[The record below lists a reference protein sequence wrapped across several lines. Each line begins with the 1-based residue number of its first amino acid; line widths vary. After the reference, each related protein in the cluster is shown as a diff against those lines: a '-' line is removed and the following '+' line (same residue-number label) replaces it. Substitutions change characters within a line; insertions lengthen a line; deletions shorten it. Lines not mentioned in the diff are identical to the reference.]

1 MSDDKYTQRLESL
14 FSNTERVP
22 PDPAQ
27 PATPPE
33 APDVEA
39 MQARMAEMEA
49 EAAEARRQAEE
60 ERAQRAAAAADAENL
75 RARMAELEAAAQ
87 RRPTTVVESSS
98 QTEPGTVEKT
108 APRSEMPGV
117 RSHARP
123 TSGWRKTLFGVPAL
137 RPQLAEAEKDK
148 VRARNTF
155 RVSLVMF
162 IAAAGMDVYAFY
174 LSFQN
179 GLWQGYVSSGLLLAF
194 ALMAGVSAI
203 LSRRGRHELGI
214 WLLLGSLALL
224 MPATSTLLAGVGLVL
239 CLALIV
245 ETSVFAGITLPP
257 RRASWATIV
266 SVFAGLAALLIDV
279 FGPTDRLALPSTF
292 REVYLPASAALVVAI
307 YGVFLWR
314 QFPNFSLRTKIVL
327 GVILITALSA
337 AAMTYFAYYRTQQS
351 QTFLTDQLQINVSEQ
366 AEHELGDT
374 ALREAR
380 AADRAI
386 SDVTADVVALAE
398 YRASLYTQAST
409 LGQGAYWDGHTKIT
423 RLPTGQYG
431 NPGADIGSVFIPSTV
446 TLDEALIADLNASA
460 YLDFVAPAIL
470 KARANMVAL
479 YFINTRSA
487 TTYYPNI
494 NLASVVPPD
503 FDPTTQPFYTDA
515 APASNP
521 EHKPV
526 WTAPYQDPAGNGLM
540 VTNAMPVYDQVG
552 AFKGVLAADVLLA
565 RMAEQVSAIKVGQS
579 GYAFLIDLAG
589 RIIAMPDA
597 GYKAFGLHPE
607 TVPVNET
614 PKLVILGA
622 GPTDLQTVT
631 FRMVAGETGLASVVL
646 EGVENYVAYAPL
658 SSIGYSLGII
668 VPVAELNA
676 PYLTTRDQIRNDANT
691 TSRQTSILLVVLLAA
706 AVGVSLAMG
715 QFIASPLVRLTETAR
730 QITVGNLNAQARV
743 DTEDETGTLART
755 FNTMTAQ
762 LREMLHGLE
771 ERVAE
776 RTRDLALAA
785 EVGQRVSAVRDLDAL
800 LAGAV
805 ETIRARFD
813 LYYTQI
819 YLTNPGGTALVLRAG
834 TGAVG
839 QELLRRNHRLPLGP
853 GSINGAAASE
863 NRPVL
868 VADTAASGVFRPNP
882 LLPDTRS
889 EVSVP
894 LVVGERVVGVLDLQS
909 TQPGTFTA
917 DNLPAFQ
924 ALAGQLAIAIENAD
938 LFATAQQAREAVE
951 AEARRLT
958 RDSWQEFLNAVDRSE
973 HLGFVY
979 DQASLAPLTEPLPP
993 GGEQALTVPIV
1004 VTGETVGALQLE
1016 AEANRIWTE
1025 AEAEL
1030 VSSVA
1035 RQVAQ
1040 QVENLRLL
1048 AEAERSRAE
1057 AEQATRRLTRES
1069 WQDYLEHDTV
1079 SAQGYVYDLNQVAP
1093 LTPAPQGEATLALTW
1108 PLKVQGE
1115 TIGELAVGELP
1126 EKLSDEAAE
1135 LITAVSEQLS
1145 AHIENLR
1152 LTEQTGRAL
1161 AQTEQQAAEL
1171 RALFAAMPDVVLVY
1185 DEQGRYVKIAPTNP
1199 SLLYKPPE
1207 DMLGKTL
1214 TEVLP
1219 APQAE
1224 AFMGYIRQVLDTRG
1238 TLNIEYSLPIGGQEI
1253 WFSATVT
1260 PLTAN
1265 TVFWIARD
1273 ITERKQA
1280 EETLR
1285 RQHAYQG
1292 ALQEITLG
1300 LIGRLELTDLLQ
1312 NIITRAGELIG
1323 TTHGYIFLLE
1333 PDEAEMRMHVGTGT
1347 YNSFMDYRLKPGQ
1360 AVVGTIW
1367 QTGEPLV
1374 IDDYQAWANRLH
1386 LKNLEAVRAVVGA
1399 PLKSGSQVV
1408 GVIGLA
1414 YLEEGRRFGED
1425 EVAVLSRFAQL
1436 ASVALDNA
1444 RLYAEAQQELTER
1457 KRAEAILD
1465 KRATE
1470 LQTVAKVSTAASTIL
1485 EARILLQN
1493 VVDLTKDNFG
1503 LYHTHI
1509 YLVDQPTGMLVL
1521 TAGAGEVGRRMVS
1534 EGRSIALNRMQSLVA
1549 RAAREREAVIV
1560 NDVRAAPDFL
1570 PHPLLPDT
1578 RSEMAVPMIA
1588 GDQLLGVFD
1597 VQHDQPGYFTEEDVR
1612 IQTALAAQVAV
1623 ALQNANLYA
1632 EQAAIVTRL
1641 RELDHLK
1648 STFLANMSHELRT
1661 PLNSILGF
1669 TDVMLEGLDGPL
1681 TDLME
1686 SDLKVVQKNG
1696 KHLLNLINDV
1706 LDMAKIEA
1714 GKMSLSLERFNLQE
1728 VLEEVVEIIGPLAR
1742 DKALDLRIATEPT
1755 DALDLTADRIR
1766 LRQVM
1771 INLVGNAIKFTE
1783 QGVITL
1789 QAKQHNGSVRVAIR
1803 DTGFGIPP
1811 DKLEAIFEAF
1821 SQVDT
1826 STTRKAGG
1834 TGLGLPISR
1843 RLIELHGGRLWA
1855 ESSGIPGEGST
1866 FFVEL
1871 PLEVQEVA
1879 V

>member
-1 MSDDKYTQRLESL
+1 
-14 FSNTERVP
+14 
-22 PDPAQ
+22 
-27 PATPPE
+27 
-33 APDVEA
+33 
-39 MQARMAEMEA
+39 
-49 EAAEARRQAEE
+49 
-60 ERAQRAAAAADAENL
+60 
-75 RARMAELEAAAQ
+75 
-87 RRPTTVVESSS
+87 
-98 QTEPGTVEKT
+98 
-108 APRSEMPGV
+108 
-117 RSHARP
+117 
-123 TSGWRKTLFGVPAL
+123 
-137 RPQLAEAEKDK
+137 
-148 VRARNTF
+148 
-155 RVSLVMF
+155 
-162 IAAAGMDVYAFY
+162 
-174 LSFQN
+174 
-179 GLWQGYVSSGLLLAF
+179 
-194 ALMAGVSAI
+194 
-203 LSRRGRHELGI
+203 
-214 WLLLGSLALL
+214 
-224 MPATSTLLAGVGLVL
+224 
-239 CLALIV
+239 
-245 ETSVFAGITLPP
+245 
-257 RRASWATIV
+257 
-266 SVFAGLAALLIDV
+266 
-279 FGPTDRLALPSTF
+279 
-292 REVYLPASAALVVAI
+292 
-307 YGVFLWR
+307 
-314 QFPNFSLRTKIVL
+314 
-327 GVILITALSA
+327 
-337 AAMTYFAYYRTQQS
+337 
-351 QTFLTDQLQINVSEQ
+351 
-366 AEHELGDT
+366 
-374 ALREAR
+374 
-380 AADRAI
+380 
-386 SDVTADVVALAE
+386 
-398 YRASLYTQAST
+398 
-409 LGQGAYWDGHTKIT
+409 
-423 RLPTGQYG
+423 
-431 NPGADIGSVFIPSTV
+431 
-446 TLDEALIADLNASA
+446 
-460 YLDFVAPAIL
+460 
-470 KARANMVAL
+470 
-479 YFINTRSA
+479 
-487 TTYYPNI
+487 
-494 NLASVVPPD
+494 
-503 FDPTTQPFYTDA
+503 
-515 APASNP
+515 
-521 EHKPV
+521 

-597 GYKAFGLHPE
+597 GYKAFGLQPE

-614 PKLVILGA
+614 PKLAILGA

-1016 AEANRIWTE
+1016 AEANRAWTE
-1025 AEAEL
+1025 AEVEL

-1093 LTPAPQGEATLALTW
+1093 LTPATQGEATLALTW

-1152 LTEQTGRAL
+1152 LSEQT
-1161 AQTEQQAAEL
+1161 QQRAAEL
-1171 RALFAAMPDVVLVY
+1171 EEATNFLDSVVENLPIMLFVKDAKDLRMVRWNRAGEEIVGFSRQEL
-1185 DEQGRYVKIAPTNP
+1185 I
-1199 SLLYKPPE
+1199 
-1207 DMLGKTL
+1207 GKTDYDFFPKDEADFFVSKDR
-1214 TEVLP
+1214 EVLAGGKLIDIP
-1219 APQAE
+1219 EEPIQTAHQGTRLLHTRKIPVVGIDGKPKYL
-1224 AFMGYIRQVLDTRG
+1224 MGIS
-1238 TLNIEYSLPIGGQEI
+1238 E
-1253 WFSATVT
+1253 
-1260 PLTAN
+1260 
-1265 TVFWIARD
+1265 D

-1280 EETLR
+1280 GETLR
-1285 RQHAYQG
+1285 RQHAYLG

-1347 YNSFMDYRLKPGQ
+1347 YNSF
-1360 AVVGTIW
+1360 
-1367 QTGEPLV
+1367 
-1374 IDDYQAWANRLH
+1374 
-1386 LKNLEAVRAVVGA
+1386 
-1399 PLKSGSQVV
+1399 
-1408 GVIGLA
+1408 
-1414 YLEEGRRFGED
+1414 
-1425 EVAVLSRFAQL
+1425 
-1436 ASVALDNA
+1436 
-1444 RLYAEAQQELTER
+1444 
-1457 KRAEAILD
+1457 
-1465 KRATE
+1465 
-1470 LQTVAKVSTAASTIL
+1470 
-1485 EARILLQN
+1485 
-1493 VVDLTKDNFG
+1493 
-1503 LYHTHI
+1503 
-1509 YLVDQPTGMLVL
+1509 
-1521 TAGAGEVGRRMVS
+1521 
-1534 EGRSIALNRMQSLVA
+1534 
-1549 RAAREREAVIV
+1549 
-1560 NDVRAAPDFL
+1560 
-1570 PHPLLPDT
+1570 
-1578 RSEMAVPMIA
+1578 
-1588 GDQLLGVFD
+1588 
-1597 VQHDQPGYFTEEDVR
+1597 
-1612 IQTALAAQVAV
+1612 
-1623 ALQNANLYA
+1623 
-1632 EQAAIVTRL
+1632 
-1641 RELDHLK
+1641 
-1648 STFLANMSHELRT
+1648 
-1661 PLNSILGF
+1661 
-1669 TDVMLEGLDGPL
+1669 
-1681 TDLME
+1681 
-1686 SDLKVVQKNG
+1686 
-1696 KHLLNLINDV
+1696 
-1706 LDMAKIEA
+1706 
-1714 GKMSLSLERFNLQE
+1714 
-1728 VLEEVVEIIGPLAR
+1728 
-1742 DKALDLRIATEPT
+1742 
-1755 DALDLTADRIR
+1755 
-1766 LRQVM
+1766 
-1771 INLVGNAIKFTE
+1771 
-1783 QGVITL
+1783 
-1789 QAKQHNGSVRVAIR
+1789 
-1803 DTGFGIPP
+1803 
-1811 DKLEAIFEAF
+1811 
-1821 SQVDT
+1821 
-1826 STTRKAGG
+1826 
-1834 TGLGLPISR
+1834 
-1843 RLIELHGGRLWA
+1843 
-1855 ESSGIPGEGST
+1855 
-1866 FFVEL
+1866 
-1871 PLEVQEVA
+1871 
-1879 V
+1879 

>member
-1 MSDDKYTQRLESL
+1 
-14 FSNTERVP
+14 
-22 PDPAQ
+22 
-27 PATPPE
+27 
-33 APDVEA
+33 
-39 MQARMAEMEA
+39 
-49 EAAEARRQAEE
+49 
-60 ERAQRAAAAADAENL
+60 
-75 RARMAELEAAAQ
+75 
-87 RRPTTVVESSS
+87 
-98 QTEPGTVEKT
+98 
-108 APRSEMPGV
+108 
-117 RSHARP
+117 
-123 TSGWRKTLFGVPAL
+123 
-137 RPQLAEAEKDK
+137 
-148 VRARNTF
+148 
-155 RVSLVMF
+155 
-162 IAAAGMDVYAFY
+162 
-174 LSFQN
+174 
-179 GLWQGYVSSGLLLAF
+179 
-194 ALMAGVSAI
+194 
-203 LSRRGRHELGI
+203 
-214 WLLLGSLALL
+214 
-224 MPATSTLLAGVGLVL
+224 
-239 CLALIV
+239 
-245 ETSVFAGITLPP
+245 
-257 RRASWATIV
+257 
-266 SVFAGLAALLIDV
+266 
-279 FGPTDRLALPSTF
+279 
-292 REVYLPASAALVVAI
+292 
-307 YGVFLWR
+307 
-314 QFPNFSLRTKIVL
+314 
-327 GVILITALSA
+327 
-337 AAMTYFAYYRTQQS
+337 
-351 QTFLTDQLQINVSEQ
+351 
-366 AEHELGDT
+366 
-374 ALREAR
+374 
-380 AADRAI
+380 
-386 SDVTADVVALAE
+386 
-398 YRASLYTQAST
+398 
-409 LGQGAYWDGHTKIT
+409 
-423 RLPTGQYG
+423 
-431 NPGADIGSVFIPSTV
+431 
-446 TLDEALIADLNASA
+446 
-460 YLDFVAPAIL
+460 
-470 KARANMVAL
+470 
-479 YFINTRSA
+479 
-487 TTYYPNI
+487 
-494 NLASVVPPD
+494 
-503 FDPTTQPFYTDA
+503 
-515 APASNP
+515 
-521 EHKPV
+521 
-526 WTAPYQDPAGNGLM
+526 
-540 VTNAMPVYDQVG
+540 
-552 AFKGVLAADVLLA
+552 
-565 RMAEQVSAIKVGQS
+565 
-579 GYAFLIDLAG
+579 
-589 RIIAMPDA
+589 
-597 GYKAFGLHPE
+597 
-607 TVPVNET
+607 
-614 PKLVILGA
+614 
-622 GPTDLQTVT
+622 
-631 FRMVAGETGLASVVL
+631 
-646 EGVENYVAYAPL
+646 
-658 SSIGYSLGII
+658 
-668 VPVAELNA
+668 
-676 PYLTTRDQIRNDANT
+676 
-691 TSRQTSILLVVLLAA
+691 
-706 AVGVSLAMG
+706 
-715 QFIASPLVRLTETAR
+715 
-730 QITVGNLNAQARV
+730 
-743 DTEDETGTLART
+743 
-755 FNTMTAQ
+755 
-762 LREMLHGLE
+762 
-771 ERVAE
+771 
-776 RTRDLALAA
+776 
-785 EVGQRVSAVRDLDAL
+785 
-800 LAGAV
+800 
-805 ETIRARFD
+805 
-813 LYYTQI
+813 
-819 YLTNPGGTALVLRAG
+819 
-834 TGAVG
+834 
-839 QELLRRNHRLPLGP
+839 
-853 GSINGAAASE
+853 
-863 NRPVL
+863 
-868 VADTAASGVFRPNP
+868 
-882 LLPDTRS
+882 
-889 EVSVP
+889 
-894 LVVGERVVGVLDLQS
+894 
-909 TQPGTFTA
+909 
-917 DNLPAFQ
+917 
-924 ALAGQLAIAIENAD
+924 
-938 LFATAQQAREAVE
+938 
-951 AEARRLT
+951 
-958 RDSWQEFLNAVDRSE
+958 
-973 HLGFVY
+973 
-979 DQASLAPLTEPLPP
+979 
-993 GGEQALTVPIV
+993 
-1004 VTGETVGALQLE
+1004 TGEPVGALQLE
-1016 AEANRIWTE
+1016 AEANRAWTE
-1025 AEAEL
+1025 AEVEL

-1048 AEAERSRAE
+1048 AQAERSRAE

-1069 WQDYLEHDTV
+1069 WQDYLEHDAV

-1207 DMLGKTL
+1207 DMVGKTL
-1214 TEVLP
+1214 AEVLP

-1238 TLNIEYSLPIGGQEI
+1238 TLNIEYSLPIGGQEV

-1265 TVFWIARD
+1265 TVFWIARDITVRKQAEKEILKFKLGIERSTDAVFITDPQGTIVYVNPSFEKVYGYSREEALGQTPRLLKSGLVPLEGYKQFWATLLGKGVIAGEIVNKTKDGRLITIEGSNSPILDEAGNIVGFLAAHRD

-1347 YNSFMDYRLKPGQ
+1347 YNSLIDYRLKPGQ

-1408 GVIGLA
+1408 GVISLA

-1509 YLVDQPTGMLVL
+1509 YLVDGPTGMLVL

-1534 EGRSIALNRMQSLVA
+1534 EGRSIALSRMQSLVA

-1597 VQHDQPGYFTEEDVR
+1597 VQHDQPGYFSEEDVR

-1669 TDVMLEGLDGPL
+1669 TDVMIEGLDGPL

-1789 QAKQHNGSVRVAIR
+1789 QAMQHNGSVRVAIR

-1871 PLEVQEVA
+1871 PLEAQEVA

>member
-1 MSDDKYTQRLESL
+1 
-14 FSNTERVP
+14 
-22 PDPAQ
+22 
-27 PATPPE
+27 
-33 APDVEA
+33 
-39 MQARMAEMEA
+39 
-49 EAAEARRQAEE
+49 
-60 ERAQRAAAAADAENL
+60 
-75 RARMAELEAAAQ
+75 
-87 RRPTTVVESSS
+87 
-98 QTEPGTVEKT
+98 
-108 APRSEMPGV
+108 
-117 RSHARP
+117 
-123 TSGWRKTLFGVPAL
+123 
-137 RPQLAEAEKDK
+137 
-148 VRARNTF
+148 
-155 RVSLVMF
+155 
-162 IAAAGMDVYAFY
+162 
-174 LSFQN
+174 
-179 GLWQGYVSSGLLLAF
+179 
-194 ALMAGVSAI
+194 
-203 LSRRGRHELGI
+203 
-214 WLLLGSLALL
+214 
-224 MPATSTLLAGVGLVL
+224 
-239 CLALIV
+239 
-245 ETSVFAGITLPP
+245 
-257 RRASWATIV
+257 
-266 SVFAGLAALLIDV
+266 
-279 FGPTDRLALPSTF
+279 
-292 REVYLPASAALVVAI
+292 
-307 YGVFLWR
+307 
-314 QFPNFSLRTKIVL
+314 
-327 GVILITALSA
+327 
-337 AAMTYFAYYRTQQS
+337 
-351 QTFLTDQLQINVSEQ
+351 
-366 AEHELGDT
+366 
-374 ALREAR
+374 
-380 AADRAI
+380 
-386 SDVTADVVALAE
+386 
-398 YRASLYTQAST
+398 
-409 LGQGAYWDGHTKIT
+409 
-423 RLPTGQYG
+423 
-431 NPGADIGSVFIPSTV
+431 
-446 TLDEALIADLNASA
+446 
-460 YLDFVAPAIL
+460 
-470 KARANMVAL
+470 
-479 YFINTRSA
+479 
-487 TTYYPNI
+487 
-494 NLASVVPPD
+494 
-503 FDPTTQPFYTDA
+503 
-515 APASNP
+515 
-521 EHKPV
+521 
-526 WTAPYQDPAGNGLM
+526 
-540 VTNAMPVYDQVG
+540 
-552 AFKGVLAADVLLA
+552 
-565 RMAEQVSAIKVGQS
+565 
-579 GYAFLIDLAG
+579 
-589 RIIAMPDA
+589 
-597 GYKAFGLHPE
+597 
-607 TVPVNET
+607 
-614 PKLVILGA
+614 
-622 GPTDLQTVT
+622 
-631 FRMVAGETGLASVVL
+631 
-646 EGVENYVAYAPL
+646 
-658 SSIGYSLGII
+658 
-668 VPVAELNA
+668 
-676 PYLTTRDQIRNDANT
+676 
-691 TSRQTSILLVVLLAA
+691 
-706 AVGVSLAMG
+706 
-715 QFIASPLVRLTETAR
+715 
-730 QITVGNLNAQARV
+730 
-743 DTEDETGTLART
+743 
-755 FNTMTAQ
+755 
-762 LREMLHGLE
+762 
-771 ERVAE
+771 
-776 RTRDLALAA
+776 
-785 EVGQRVSAVRDLDAL
+785 
-800 LAGAV
+800 
-805 ETIRARFD
+805 
-813 LYYTQI
+813 
-819 YLTNPGGTALVLRAG
+819 
-834 TGAVG
+834 
-839 QELLRRNHRLPLGP
+839 
-853 GSINGAAASE
+853 
-863 NRPVL
+863 
-868 VADTAASGVFRPNP
+868 
-882 LLPDTRS
+882 
-889 EVSVP
+889 
-894 LVVGERVVGVLDLQS
+894 VLDLQS

-951 AEARRLT
+951 AGARRLT

-979 DQASLAPLTEPLPP
+979 DQASLAPLTEPLPS

-1004 VTGETVGALQLE
+1004 VTGETVGVLQLE
-1016 AEANRIWTE
+1016 AEAKRAWTE
-1025 AEAEL
+1025 AEVEL

-1093 LTPAPQGEATLALTW
+1093 LTPATQGEATLALTW

-1152 LTEQTGRAL
+1152 LSEQT
-1161 AQTEQQAAEL
+1161 QQRAAEL
-1171 RALFAAMPDVVLVY
+1171 EEATNFLDSVVENLPIMLFVKDAKDLRMVRWNRAGEEIVGFSRQEL
-1185 DEQGRYVKIAPTNP
+1185 I
-1199 SLLYKPPE
+1199 
-1207 DMLGKTL
+1207 GKTDYDFFPKEEADFFVSKDR
-1214 TEVLP
+1214 EVLAGGKLIDIP
-1219 APQAE
+1219 EERIQTAHQGTRLLHTRKIPVVGIDGKPKYL
-1224 AFMGYIRQVLDTRG
+1224 MGIS
-1238 TLNIEYSLPIGGQEI
+1238 E
-1253 WFSATVT
+1253 
-1260 PLTAN
+1260 
-1265 TVFWIARD
+1265 D

-1280 EETLR
+1280 GETLR
-1285 RQHAYQG
+1285 RQHAYLG

-1588 GDQLLGVFD
+1588 GEQLLGVFD

-1669 TDVMLEGLDGPL
+1669 TDVMLEELDGPL

-1742 DKALDLRIATEPT
+1742 DKALALRIATEPT

-1783 QGVITL
+1783 QGGITL
-1789 QAKQHNGSVRVAIR
+1789 QAMQHNGSVRVAIQ